1 MEPLTFI
8 FIGRSGCG
16 KGTQAE
22 LLQEYI
28 KKLDQQRLIFYI
40 ETGERFRQFFTEQSL
55 SSRSAAENYLG
66 GTNVL
71 HPPI

>member
-1 MEPLTFI
+1 MELLTLI

-40 ETGERFRQFFTEQSL
+40 ETGERFRQFIKEQSL
-55 SSRSAAENYLG
+55 SSRSAAEIYLG
-66 GTNVL
+66 
-71 HPPI
+71 